1 MDMEIILWAGL
12 IFAGRVIDVS
22 LGTIRFNMI
31 MRRRKIF
38 AAVVG
43 FFEVSIFI
51 AVIARVVQDIN
62 NFYGILAYGAGF
74 AAGTL
79 IGIKISE
86 KLSKDL
92 VSTNIISKKY
102 STEIENLLREEGFG
116 ATCYHGT
123 GKEGNVRIINVIC
136 REKNLKRVT
145 KLISNIDQKAF
156 ITSHTLE
163 GYRGGHVYGLKGK
176 K

>member
-1 MDMEIILWAGL
+1 METILWAGL
-12 IFAGRVIDVS
+12 IFIGRVVDVT

-31 MRRRKIF
+31 VRRRKIF

-62 NFYGILAYGAGF
+62 NFYGILSYGAGF
-74 AAGTL
+74 AVGTL
-79 IGIKISE
+79 VGIKIAE
-86 KLSKDL
+86 KLSRDL
-92 VSTNIISKKY
+92 VSTNIISKNN
-102 STEIENLLREEGFG
+102 SEEIESMLREEGFG
-116 ATCYHGT
+116 ATCYSGS

-136 REKNLKRVT
+136 REKNLSRVN
-145 KLISNIDQKAF
+145 NIIFSIDPKAF

-163 GYRGGHVYGLKGK
+163 GYRGGYVYGLKGK